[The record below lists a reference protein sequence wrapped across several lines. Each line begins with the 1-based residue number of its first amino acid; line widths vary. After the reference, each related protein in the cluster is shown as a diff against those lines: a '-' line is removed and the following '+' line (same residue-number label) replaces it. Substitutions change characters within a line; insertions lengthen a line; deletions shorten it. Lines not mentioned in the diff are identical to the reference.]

1 MAAAGGI
8 ANAGNTCYLNTT
20 LQCLGHCSPFV
31 RYMLNKEHSASHP
44 SLVSHLH
51 QMYYE
56 LYVNKNSVVPRNL
69 LRHIQE
75 NTSLINVFEQ
85 NDINEFLA
93 ILIDKLNRCVGK
105 RVNITREALID
116 RNRYSTSDFDVQRF
130 KMDVDWYEK
139 HSREY
144 SALVPMFHGQSIS
157 QIVCGACNKVFH
169 NYETYLNL
177 MLPITDSTK
186 TLYDC
191 FDEYFR
197 EETVNKES
205 SDWECSS
212 CKNKASSQK
221 TTKLWRNP
229 SVLVVS
235 LKRFTNDFKKNA
247 TPIDVPEQLDLSRY
261 SLTQKTNTYRLQ
273 SVAYHSGSHH
283 SGHYHAVCRHGDAW
297 YEYDDM
303 DVRAFKEAP
312 QHKHGYVFFY
322 CLAPV

>member
-20 LQCLGHCSPFV
+20 LQCLGHCPPFI

-44 SLVSHLH
+44 SIVSYLH

-69 LRHIQE
+69 LQHIQE
-75 NTSLINVFEQ
+75 NVKLINVFEQ

-93 ILIDKLNRCVGK
+93 ILIDKLNGCVGK
-105 RVNITREALID
+105 RVNITKEALID
-116 RNRYSTSDFDVQRF
+116 KNRYSTSDYDVQRF

-157 QIVCGACNKVFH
+157 QIVCGACGKVFH

-177 MLPITDSTK
+177 MLPITNETK

-197 EETVNKES
+197 EEAVNKDTA
-205 SDWECSS
+205 DWECSS
-212 CKNKASSQK
+212 CKKKVVSQK
-221 TTKLWRNP
+221 TVKLWRNP
-229 SVLVVS
+229 PVLVVS
-235 LKRFTNDFKKNA
+235 LKRFANDFRKVGA
-247 TPIDVPEQLDLSRY
+247 PIEIPDALDLSRY
-261 SLTQKTNTYRLQ
+261 SLAHKTNVYRLQ

-283 SGHYHAVCRHGDAW
+283 SGHYNAVCRHDDRW

-303 DVRAFKEAP
+303 DVRCFKEAP
-312 QHKHGYVFFY
+312 EHKHGYVFFY
-322 CLAPV
+322 CLSSS